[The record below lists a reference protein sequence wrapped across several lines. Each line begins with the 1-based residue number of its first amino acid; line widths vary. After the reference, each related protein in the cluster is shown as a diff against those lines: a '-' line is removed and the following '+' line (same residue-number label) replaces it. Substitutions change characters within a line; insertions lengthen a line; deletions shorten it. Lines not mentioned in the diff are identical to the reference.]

1 MPRERQP
8 FPEVVDSSMISHF
21 KACPRKFFY
30 EYICHWKPAQESV
43 HPVAGKAFAS
53 GIEAARRAF
62 FVERLPSLDAQAQ
75 GLRALFQ
82 EYGTFE
88 CPEDSPKGP
97 LKMAGALTYY
107 FEQYPLGA
115 DGAVPERFGDRRGIE
130 FSFLEPIPDSTHP
143 ETGNPLL
150 YSGRADMVAQAFGG
164 RFIYDEKTTSQ
175 LGATWANKWDHRS
188 QFTGYCWGLRGFGIQ
203 PTGCVVRGVSI
214 LKADY
219 GTAQAITYRSSWEVD
234 RWLEMLQHQLTLM
247 RQYWERDWWPMNL
260 DDSCVAYG
268 GCTFSRVCKSQNP
281 AGWLRIHFHRRKWD
295 PVSRV
300 ETDLSLFEETE

>member
-1 MPRERQP
+1 MPRQP
-8 FPEVVDSSMISHF
+8 FPEVVDSSMMSHF
-21 KACPRKFFY
+21 KACPRKFYY

-43 HPVAGKAFAS
+43 HLVAGKAFAS

-62 FVERLPSLDAQAQ
+62 FVENQPTHKAEAE

-115 DGAVPERFGDRRGIE
+115 DGATPDRFGDRRGIE
-130 FSFLEPIPDSTHP
+130 FSFLEPIPDTQHP

-164 RFIYDEKTTSQ
+164 RFIYDEKTTGQ

-214 LKADY
+214 LKSDY
-219 GTAQAITYRSSWEVD
+219 GTAQAITYRAAWEVD
-234 RWLEMLQHQLTLM
+234 RWLEQMQYQLSLM
-247 RQYWERDWWPMNL
+247 KDYWTRDWWPMNL
-260 DDSCVAYG
+260 DESCVAYG
-268 GCTFSRVCKSQNP
+268 GCAFSRVCKSQSP
-281 AGWLRIHFHRRKWD
+281 LGWLKIHFHRRKWD

-300 ETDLSLFEETE
+300 ETNLPPLEETE